1 MSETLYCISF
11 VAYPSMEI
19 EHVVINTFSHS
30 PNIMQSSFVP
40 DIQKRERLTCVGC
53 QGTCGGKRAR
63 EGKTIL
69 PLIRTKAR
77 EELRKRRSPHHK
89 NKMFTILSDFTSSTV
104 TYRTLYNCK

>member
-40 DIQKRERLTCVGC
+40 DIQKKRKADGC
-53 QGTCGGKRAR
+53 WLSGNVWWEEGKGGKDNPAFDPD
-63 EGKTIL
+63 ESQGGDK
-69 PLIRTKAR
+69 K
-77 EELRKRRSPHHK
+77 EEEP
-89 NKMFTILSDFTSSTV
+89 TS
-104 TYRTLYNCK
+104 